1 MKKILPLIKTWQPSS
16 WKSLPIKQSP
26 DWPSNELVEAVK
38 KLESFPPLIP
48 FDEIDSL
55 KKQFKRVSDDKAF
68 ILIAGD
74 CAETFSDFNQSLI
87 EKKLQIIFQMSLILG
102 YGLEKPIQKAL
113 EHALLGVVPK
123 EKKSTFQKISD
134 SNRRL
139 SAYLKSHP
147 ILFGLLLLL
156 VNQGLSAAFSDGG
169 SLDLPPD
176 FPF

>member
-1 MKKILPLIKTWQPSS
+1 M
-16 WKSLPIKQSP
+16 
-26 DWPSNELVEAVK
+26 K

-102 YGLEKPIQKAL
+102 YGLEKPII
-113 EHALLGVVPK
+113 
-123 EKKSTFQKISD
+123 KSLYFI
-134 SNRRL
+134 
-139 SAYLKSHP
+139 
-147 ILFGLLLLL
+147 
-156 VNQGLSAAFSDGG
+156 
-169 SLDLPPD
+169 
-176 FPF
+176 